1 MSAEV
6 KIPAVGESI
15 TSGLLST
22 WHKEDG
28 ETVAAGDVLLTL
40 ETDKV
45 STELTAE
52 SAGQLKIRVP
62 AGQEVKIGEVVGTIE
77 SNGAQ
82 PAKAAESASV
92 APLSSPPAQT
102 PAPAHTLEAT
112 PVPAEPKPALEPAK
126 PEPAAKAPE
135 PKPVPSAASTG
146 PAPSA
151 PSTGSGPSA
160 GVTSVDGRITRKRLS
175 PIRRK
180 IAAQLVMAQQT
191 AAILTTFNEVDMSAV
206 MSLRKDLQEA
216 FLKEHG
222 LKLGFMSFFVKA
234 VVSALQAIP
243 AINSRMDGEDLIQ
256 NSFYDIGVAIGT
268 ERGLVVPVVRNAD
281 QKSFAQIERDI
292 LDYAIKAKEGKIKI
306 EDLTGGVFTISNGGT
321 YGSLLST
328 PILNPPQSGI
338 LGMHKIQERP
348 VAEKGQVVIRPMM
361 YLALSYDHRV
371 VDGKEAVTFLIRV
384 KDCIESPARLLLGL

>member
-77 SNGAQ
+77 SPSAGSGPSGGAQ
-82 PAKAAESASV
+82 PAPSAKAAEPAAA

-102 PAPAHTLEAT
+102 PAPAHTLEAA
-112 PVPAEPKPALEPAK
+112 PVPVEPKPAAASSPAKAEPAK
-126 PEPAAKAPE
+126 AEPAAKAAE
-135 PKPVPSAASTG
+135 TKLVPA
-146 PAPSA
+146 APSA
-151 PSTGSGPSA
+151 SPAAASA

-206 MSLRKDLQEA
+206 MSLRKELQEA
-216 FLKEHG
+216 FTKEHG

-234 VVSALQAIP
+234 AVSALQADP
-243 AINSRMDGEDLIQ
+243 RDQQPHGRRGPHPEQLLRHRRRHRHRARPRRPSRPQRRPEI
-256 NSFYDIGVAIGT
+256 
-268 ERGLVVPVVRNAD
+268 VRAD
-281 QKSFAQIERDI
+281 R
-292 LDYAIKAKEGKIKI
+292 
-306 EDLTGGVFTISNGGT
+306 
-321 YGSLLST
+321 
-328 PILNPPQSGI
+328 
-338 LGMHKIQERP
+338 
-348 VAEKGQVVIRPMM
+348 
-361 YLALSYDHRV
+361 
-371 VDGKEAVTFLIRV
+371 
-384 KDCIESPARLLLGL
+384 ARHPRLRASRRRTARSRSRT